1 MRPRLRALRP
11 EAGGQRLLQALRE
24 QRDAPQRRHRAG
36 DPAQLHHGLDGDPY
50 QPPGADEQQ
59 HGERQLD
66 DQGGDEAH
74 DEAAGTVGECE
85 VEPGVADQQRPG
97 DHHEEDEDLALVPG
111 RPGGRG
117 EPGQLGEVK
126 AHPDAA
132 PVVRGVAHG
141 QGQDEDRDPGG
152 QRDAARGHEEQAE
165 PPAAAEPG
173 INQRM
178 PPVDGGQG
186 AGQLTPILLG
196 HLA

>member
-1 MRPRLRALRP
+1 MRPRRRALRP
-11 EAGGQRLLQALRE
+11 EAGGQCLLQAVRE
-24 QRDAPQRRHRAG
+24 QRDAPQRWHRAG

-59 HGERQLD
+59 QGERQLD

-74 DEAAGTVGECE
+74 NEATRTVGEGE
-85 VEPGVADQQRPG
+85 VEPGVADEQRAG

-126 AHPDAA
+126 THPDTA

-141 QGQDEDRDPGG
+141 QGQDEDRDP
-152 QRDAARGHEEQAE
+152 RG
-165 PPAAAEPG
+165 
-173 INQRM
+173 
-178 PPVDGGQG
+178 
-186 AGQLTPILLG
+186 
-196 HLA
+196 

>member
-1 MRPRLRALRP
+1 VRPRLRAPLP
-11 EAGGQRLLQALRE
+11 EAGGQRLLQTLRE
-24 QRDAPQRRHRAG
+24 QRDPPQRRHRAG
-36 DPAQLHHGLDGDPY
+36 DPAQLHHGLDGDPD

-59 HGERQLD
+59 PGQRQLD

-74 DEAAGTVGECE
+74 REAARAVGEGE
-85 VEPGVADQQRPG
+85 VEPGVADQQRAG
-97 DHHEEDEDLALVPG
+97 DVHEDDEDLALVPG

-117 EPGQLGEVK
+117 EAGQFGQVK
-126 AHPDAA
+126 SHPDAT
-132 PVVRGVAHG
+132 PVVRGIAHG

-173 INQRM
+173 IDQRM

-186 AGQLTPILLG
+186 AGQLTPLLQG

>member
-11 EAGGQRLLQALRE
+11 EAGGQRLLQAVRE

-74 DEAAGTVGECE
+74 DEAAGTVGERE
-85 VEPGVADQQRPG
+85 VEPGVADQQRAG

-117 EPGQLGEVK
+117 EPGQLGQVK

-141 QGQDEDRDPGG
+141 QGQDEDGDPRG
-152 QRDAARGHEEQAE
+152 QHEAARGHEQHAV
-165 PPAAAEPG
+165 PPAPAEHG
-173 INQRM
+173 IHQRM
-178 PPVDGGQG
+178 PPVDVGQG
-186 AGQLTPILLG
+186 AGQLTPLIRG
-196 HLA
+196 HPA